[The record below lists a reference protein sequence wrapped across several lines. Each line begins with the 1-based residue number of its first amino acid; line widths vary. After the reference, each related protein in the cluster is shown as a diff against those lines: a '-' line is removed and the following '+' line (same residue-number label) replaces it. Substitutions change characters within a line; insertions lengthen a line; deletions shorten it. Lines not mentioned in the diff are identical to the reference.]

1 MTKAKRKQ
9 ETALKKVLHRA
20 AKIAVSLLP
29 TKRCCT
35 LLNVVGSIVIC
46 YFLMTIA
53 SIINSSHG
61 ASNDIH
67 LPVLAQ
73 VNIPIPS
80 NAFIQDYKND
90 GQFLPSLPTV

>member
-46 YFLMTIA
+46 YFLITIA

-61 ASNDIH
+61 ASNDIP
-67 LPVLAQ
+67 LSVLAQ
-73 VNIPIPS
+73 VNIAIPS
-80 NAFIQDYKND
+80 NVFIQDNKN
-90 GQFLPSLPTV
+90 GARFLPTV